1 MDGEKNSGS
10 PELMGASTP
19 LLRHDPISSPKH
31 LGLRLF
37 VRLQLLS
44 SFLIC
49 FISEGYQKSHEHE
62 KALDL

>member
-1 MDGEKNSGS
+1 
-10 PELMGASTP
+10 MGASTP

-49 FISEGYQKSHEHE
+49 FISEGNQKSRMKHE